1 MDSDKSEWEPE
12 LLESHLVGHDPE
24 GEEFEI
30 QPSVQPKKRGPKPM
44 PVQWSRVISI
54 SEDADEDIGGFNI
67 EYELLELSHAAR
79 PPPQRR

>member
-30 QPSVQPKKRGPKPM
+30 QPPVLPKKRGPKPM
-44 PVQWSRVISI
+44 PV
-54 SEDADEDIGGFNI
+54 
-67 EYELLELSHAAR
+67 
-79 PPPQRR
+79 